1 MGKDYLLSVGI
12 DLGTAT
18 TQMVIAKLSIKNMAT
33 VYTVPRVTITEKEV
47 IYQSPSLFTPL
58 RSNHLID
65 FIPLERFISQQYK
78 LAGISKESIDIGAII
93 ITGESARKE
102 NAETV
107 TQALSEYAGDFV
119 VATAGPDLES
129 ILAGRGA
136 GAQSYSKEHHT
147 TIVNLD
153 IGGGTTNLALFYDN
167 EVIST
172 SCLDVG
178 GRLIKIDQETQQ
190 ITYIAPKLQTIIE
203 GEGFDFTLG
212 KTVSSKA
219 LKPLLK
225 IMVQLLANS
234 LNLGPVSPYYQGILR
249 TESLLIQR
257 EIKAVSFSGG
267 VADYIKDEALTEPFK
282 YGDIGLL
289 LGVEIAQS
297 EIMKAFNVL
306 KARETLRATVVGAGS
321 HATSISGST
330 ITYRKEILPIKNRPV
345 LKLSLADEEGSSEQI
360 GQAIRQ
366 KLNWFKLSQ
375 GSQAIA
381 LGLVGE
387 VDPSFQRVGELAAG
401 VLAGLGE
408 LIENQETLVISV
420 EEDMAKALGQ
430 SIGMLLPKG
439 YPFVCFDRV
448 AIENGDY
455 LDIGRPVAAG
465 DVLPVVVKTLIF
477 N

>member
-153 IGGGTTNLALFYDN
+153 IGGGTTNLALFM
-167 EVIST
+167 T
-172 SCLDVG
+172 M
-178 GRLIKIDQETQQ
+178 R
-190 ITYIAPKLQTIIE
+190 
-203 GEGFDFTLG
+203 
-212 KTVSSKA
+212 
-219 LKPLLK
+219 
-225 IMVQLLANS
+225 
-234 LNLGPVSPYYQGILR
+234 
-249 TESLLIQR
+249 
-257 EIKAVSFSGG
+257 
-267 VADYIKDEALTEPFK
+267 
-282 YGDIGLL
+282 
-289 LGVEIAQS
+289 
-297 EIMKAFNVL
+297 
-306 KARETLRATVVGAGS
+306 
-321 HATSISGST
+321 
-330 ITYRKEILPIKNRPV
+330 
-345 LKLSLADEEGSSEQI
+345 
-360 GQAIRQ
+360 
-366 KLNWFKLSQ
+366 
-375 GSQAIA
+375 
-381 LGLVGE
+381 
-387 VDPSFQRVGELAAG
+387 
-401 VLAGLGE
+401 
-408 LIENQETLVISV
+408 
-420 EEDMAKALGQ
+420 
-430 SIGMLLPKG
+430 
-439 YPFVCFDRV
+439 
-448 AIENGDY
+448 
-455 LDIGRPVAAG
+455 
-465 DVLPVVVKTLIF
+465 
-477 N
+477 